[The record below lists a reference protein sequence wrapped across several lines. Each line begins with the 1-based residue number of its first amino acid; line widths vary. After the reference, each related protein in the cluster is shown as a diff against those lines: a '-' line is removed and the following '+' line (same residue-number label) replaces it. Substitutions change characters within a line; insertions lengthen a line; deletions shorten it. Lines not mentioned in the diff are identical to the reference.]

1 MVAVEAAL
9 VEAVVVSVVVIA
21 VASEAVVVRE
31 VAEVRRIALS
41 RDLVVFCILRLTVR
55 KRWWPWC
62 SPWRSPRW
70 CSRYELLLLST
81 LMNGN

>member
-1 MVAVEAAL
+1 MVAVAAL
-9 VEAVVVSVVVIA
+9 AEEAVVVSVVIA
-21 VASEAVVVRE
+21 AASVAVVVRE

-41 RDLVVFCILRLTVR
+41 RVLVVFCILRLTVG

-70 CSRYELLLLST
+70 CSRYE
-81 LMNGN
+81 